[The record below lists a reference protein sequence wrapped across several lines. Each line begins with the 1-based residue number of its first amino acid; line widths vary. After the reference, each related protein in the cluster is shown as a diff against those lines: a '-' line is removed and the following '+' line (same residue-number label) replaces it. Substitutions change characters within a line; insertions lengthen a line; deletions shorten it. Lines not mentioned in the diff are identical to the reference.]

1 MHLHICTVPC
11 YNDRNTIAAIL
22 INRAGGIKIMVA
34 NDRCQMIPKMPQ
46 NDPKTPLFDPKIPL
60 NLGIFGENITKNQ

>member
-1 MHLHICTVPC
+1 
-11 YNDRNTIAAIL
+11 
-22 INRAGGIKIMVA
+22 
-34 NDRCQMIPKMPQ
+34 MIPKMPQ